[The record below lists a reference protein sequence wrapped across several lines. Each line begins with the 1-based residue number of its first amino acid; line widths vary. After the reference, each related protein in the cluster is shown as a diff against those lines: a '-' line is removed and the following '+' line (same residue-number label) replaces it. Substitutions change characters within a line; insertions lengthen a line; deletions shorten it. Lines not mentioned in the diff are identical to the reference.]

1 MMNASKNSPE
11 KAVHTRSLMP
21 WILIGLTLGALGG
34 VVYGHLRLDKNSTY
48 LSQWLA
54 FSEYEGLVGLQYK
67 HADADHAKQ
76 SQQDLLSF
84 MDHAEANQLT
94 ADKRTVQIDRGLT
107 YMRLAL
113 LDEKSGDIEAFRKH
127 IAAAA
132 KELQLNDTS
141 EAHLRQIIAKLDSS
155 LP

>member
-1 MMNASKNSPE
+1 MMNAGRNSQE
-11 KAVHTRSLMP
+11 KGGHVRTLMP
-21 WILIGLTLGALGG
+21 WILMGLALGAAGG
-34 VVYGHLRLDKNSTY
+34 ALLAHQKLDKSSKY

-54 FSEYEGLVGLQYK
+54 FSEYENLAGLQYK
-67 HADADHAKQ
+67 HPDTDHARQ

-84 MDHAEANQLT
+84 MDHAEANQLA
-94 ADKRTVQIDRGLT
+94 ADKRTLEIDRGLT

-113 LDEKSGDIEAFRKH
+113 LDEKSGDIEASRKH

-132 KELQLNDTS
+132 KKLQLNDAS
-141 EAHLRQIIAKLDSS
+141 EAHLRQVIARLDSN